1 MAERLLLL
9 VDVLDPRLSVVDRPR
24 INAERRPPGAR
35 FGEDGVWT
43 STFDSERAVGVVGVV
58 GVVIDSGM
66 GGTRH
71 PMKMK
76 W

>member
-1 MAERLLLL
+1 M
-9 VDVLDPRLSVVDRPR
+9 DPRLSVVDRPR

-43 STFDSERAVGVVGVV
+43 STFVSKSAVGAVGTGVV
-58 GVVIDSGM
+58 VVIDSGM